1 MAPVGEACT
10 VLFELVGPT
19 DSRARLAI
27 ARPDAPDHFHF
38 EPSTEWFSVRG
49 RPRRRS
55 EAPQAVA
62 PEPGLSWLDAMDP
75 QARIV
80 YEHLSRHDGVGEA
93 DVIRMLG
100 GTRAARRFARRIEE
114 YNRLAPFVVRLE
126 SANNIKRYVRA
137 REVTE

>member
-1 MAPVGEACT
+1 
-10 VLFELVGPT
+10 
-19 DSRARLAI
+19 
-27 ARPDAPDHFHF
+27 
-38 EPSTEWFSVRG
+38 
-49 RPRRRS
+49 
-55 EAPQAVA
+55 
-62 PEPGLSWLDAMDP
+62 MDP